1 MLTDMSF
8 IPGSSFGFRAL
19 PLFESV
25 IHCHQREIIM
35 SKMKIKIFQFWKLKL
50 LSYQCLVL
58 KASVFPT
65 YAMNRRLGIVVN
77 SHFFLSSEYVKIPDP
92 ESKRI

>member
-8 IPGSSFGFRAL
+8 IPGSFGFRAL
-19 PLFESV
+19 PLFELV
-25 IHCHQREIIM
+25 IHYHQREIVM
-35 SKMKIKIFQFWKLKL
+35 SEMKTKIFQFQKLKL

-58 KASVFPT
+58 KTSVFPI

-77 SHFFLSSEYVKIPDP
+77 SHFFPSSEYVKIPDP